1 MKKSWIIVIILIV
14 FVMVVL
20 TGGVIHIIQ
29 NPIKKPVLKT
39 DSPVYKNVE
48 PVGEV
53 PESFKNIVKNNLFC
67 DAYAYGDKLIKVE
80 SRFVGD
86 GTKNQL
92 HLIQTMDKYGNTALE
107 YELTTDD
114 VHHIESYRPTE
125 DGGLLF
131 VLGFRDKARDQGTWA
146 SDSGYASRIIKID
159 KDGNIQFDTAFD
171 QLEGRAFEYCFE
183 KNKHFYF
190 FGEYQTPET
199 KTKGVYS
206 PSDII
211 MHILDKQGSCLRSSI
226 IAGSDFDS
234 LSFAKMFDDRFTLFI
249 YSQSDDGDF
258 IGSDSNGYIKSWI
271 FTVNDSL
278 EITEKKLS
286 NESIYLNQLIG
297 IKGSANI
304 YADDPLFSSFDAGT
318 PSALIDY
325 GDFYMII
332 SRNLTG
338 TYNHPHLALSSLQYY
353 TETVYSAYDNS
364 GKLLFRAGVDSSPD
378 YAAMFEAFNDTNGT

>member
-20 TGGVIHIIQ
+20 TGGVIYIIQ

-92 HLIQTMDKYGNTALE
+92 HLIQTMDKYGNTTLE

-114 VHHIESYRPTE
+114 VHHIETYRPTE

-131 VLGFRDKARDQGTWA
+131 VLGFRDRARDQDTWA
-146 SDSGYASRIIKID
+146 SDSGYASRIIKTD
-159 KDGNIQFDTAFD
+159 KNGNIQFDTAFD

-183 KNKHFYF
+183 KNDHFYF
-190 FGEYQTPET
+190 FGEYETPET

-211 MHILDKQGSCLRSSI
+211 MHILDNQGNCLKSII
-226 IAGSDFDS
+226 IAGSDFDD

-278 EITEKKLS
+278 EITKKKLS

-297 IKGSANI
+297 IKDGANI
-304 YADDPLFSSFDAGT
+304 YADDPLFSSYDAGT

-325 GDFYMII
+325 GDFYLIVSENCTGIYENIPFSI
-332 SRNLTG
+332 SS
-338 TYNHPHLALSSLQYY
+338 AWYY
-353 TETVYSAYDNS
+353 TETVYSAYAKS
-364 GKLLFRAGVDSSPD
+364 GKLLFRAAVDSSPD
-378 YAAMFEAFNDTNGT
+378 YDARVKALTNH